1 MVVQFFLFIIIV
13 LLISIF
19 WELSKIHAHLRK
31 SAQRSSAVPVET
43 SIKPQVAAERG

>member
-19 WELSKIHAHLRK
+19 WELSKIHTHLRK
-31 SAQRSSAVPVET
+31 GARSSAVPVEPGLKT
-43 SIKPQVAAERG
+43 QVAAERG